1 LLARAA
7 KSDGKYGKLV
17 TVFLTLVLA
26 MSGLV
31 LSPAHATAPID
42 GEYVC
47 TTGVIKT
54 TQTTPTFS
62 IIDDSVFLG
71 EFCSGA
77 VVIPLGVT
85 GIGDYAFFM
94 ATSLTS
100 ITIPAS
106 VTSIGASAFHGAI
119 KLTSVYFLGNAP
131 NAVVDDPFDQDSF
144 DGVASGAKAYIKSGV
159 TGFGTTGRWAGLV
172 VTTGVKA
179 SASVKPTVSG
189 TAKVSKTLT
198 ANKGTWTGYPTPSAF
213 TYQWYS
219 CTKQVNAA
227 TQTIPSTCQ
236 KITGATK
243 NTLKLA
249 SAQKGKY
256 LAVAVTGTSTGTT
269 ATKWL
274 SKSTTIVK

>member
-1 LLARAA
+1 MLARAA

-189 TAKVSKTLT
+189 TAKVSTKLT
-198 ANKGTWTGYPTPSAF
+198 ANKGTWTGYPTPAL

-236 KITGATK
+236 SISKATTSTLAVT
-243 NTLKLA
+243 NTF
-249 SAQKGKY
+249 KGKY
-256 LAVAVTGTSTGTT
+256 LAVAVTGKGTGTT

-274 SKSTTIVK
+274 SKSTAIVK